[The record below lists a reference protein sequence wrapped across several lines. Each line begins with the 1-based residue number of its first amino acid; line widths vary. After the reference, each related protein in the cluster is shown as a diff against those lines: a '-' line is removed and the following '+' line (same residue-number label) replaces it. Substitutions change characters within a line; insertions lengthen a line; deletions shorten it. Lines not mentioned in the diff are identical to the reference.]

1 MTDEPNPD
9 YVDAPFEELQ
19 AKIKPDGTLEFS
31 VNTTPPPILV
41 STQPRFILI
50 DGKWVPIS

>member
-9 YVDAPFEELQ
+9 YVDASFEELQ

-31 VNTTPPPILV
+31 VNTTPPLPPV
-41 STQPRFILI
+41 SGPYFTFI
-50 DGKWVPIS
+50 DGKWVQIS

>member
-9 YVDAPFEELQ
+9 YVDAPFEEFQ

-31 VNTTPPPILV
+31 VNTTPLPAPILNK
-41 STQPRFILI
+41 PRFVMV
-50 DGKWVPIS
+50 DGKWVQIP